1 MDTPPRSGDK
11 AWKNKVCKLKKSLY
25 GLKQS
30 PRAWFG
36 RFTKSMIRMNYHQSQ
51 EDHTL
56 FIKHNPFSKLTVL
69 VVYVDDIIVTG
80 NDEWEIQR
88 LKTSL
93 SNESEIKDLGSLKY
107 FLRIEVTHSKGGI
120 FISQ

>member
-1 MDTPPRSGDK
+1 MDTPPRFSDK
-11 AWKNKVCKLKKSLY
+11 AWKNKVYKLKKSLY

-30 PRAWFG
+30 PKAWLG

-56 FIKHNPFSKLTVL
+56 FIKHNSFSKLIVL
-69 VVYVDDIIVTG
+69 VVYVDDIIVTR

-88 LKTSL
+88 LKTCL
-93 SNESEIKDLGSLKY
+93 SNESEIKDHHGSRK
-107 FLRIEVTHSKGGI
+107 SKI
-120 FISQ
+120 FPRN